1 MITLYTAVGRYELR
15 KNENGEKQP
24 IVTVDQKEMALSRE
38 ELLLWSCLMWEI
50 LTKEEAKTYFLNKAV
65 RMDVSQERFDAVL
78 QRLEVRQLV
87 VSAQAEKGDIALYR
101 LLAKLYVIPLESSFM
116 VKVQAFFR
124 FIFFEKL
131 PLTVA
136 KNVFQKENYT
146 EMERR
151 VLHLAR
157 KARLSCAE
165 ILACIANDEIDTSIG
180 NQSEFQKE
188 KARDNLGFFLWFCD
202 GHRKPNYRDFFTPSR
217 YCRDN
222 KPIRLH
228 NRKTC
233 QRLTFFLLLLLSH
246 RNVSILHKNSPF
258 RLRNRFY
265 RRFRTNAETSHHYPI
280 RQNKNICSSN

>member
-15 KNENGEKQP
+15 RNENGEKQP
-24 IVTVDQKEMALSRE
+24 IVIIDQKEMTLSRE

-50 LTKEEAKTYFLNKAV
+50 LTKEEAKTYFLKKAV

-101 LLAKLYVIPLESSFM
+101 LLANLYVIPLESSFM

-180 NQSEFQKE
+180 NQSELQKE
-188 KARDNLGFFLWFCD
+188 DARDNLGFFLWFCD
-202 GHRKPNYRDFFTPSR
+202 GHRKALEAISTLYL
-217 YCRDN
+217 N
-222 KPIRLH
+222 KDIIFDK
-228 NRKTC
+228 RK
-233 QRLTFFLLLLLSH
+233 
-246 RNVSILHKNSPF
+246 
-258 RLRNRFY
+258 
-265 RRFRTNAETSHHYPI
+265 
-280 RQNKNICSSN
+280 

>member
-15 KNENGEKQP
+15 KNKNDEKQP
-24 IVTVDQKEMALSRE
+24 IVTVDQKEMALSIE
-38 ELLLWSCLMWEI
+38 ELLLWSCLMWGI
-50 LTKEEAKTYFLNKAV
+50 LTKEEAKTYFLKKAERV
-65 RMDVSQERFDAVL
+65 DVSQERFDAVL

-101 LLAKLYVIPLESSFM
+101 LSANLYVIPLESSFM

-165 ILACIANDEIDTSIG
+165 ILPCIANDEIDTSIG
-180 NQSEFQKE
+180 NQSELKKE

-202 GHRKPNYRDFFTPSR
+202 GHRKALEAISTLYL
-217 YCRDN
+217 N
-222 KPIRLH
+222 KDIIFDK
-228 NRKTC
+228 RK
-233 QRLTFFLLLLLSH
+233 
-246 RNVSILHKNSPF
+246 
-258 RLRNRFY
+258 
-265 RRFRTNAETSHHYPI
+265 
-280 RQNKNICSSN
+280 

>member
-1 MITLYTAVGRYELR
+1 MITLYTSVGRYELR

-24 IVTVDQKEMALSRE
+24 IVTVDQKEMALGRE

-50 LTKEEAKTYFLNKAV
+50 LTKEEVKTYFLKKAV

-202 GHRKPNYRDFFTPSR
+202 GHRKALEAISTLYL
-217 YCRDN
+217 N
-222 KPIRLH
+222 KDIIFDK
-228 NRKTC
+228 RK
-233 QRLTFFLLLLLSH
+233 
-246 RNVSILHKNSPF
+246 
-258 RLRNRFY
+258 
-265 RRFRTNAETSHHYPI
+265 
-280 RQNKNICSSN
+280 

>member
-1 MITLYTAVGRYELR
+1 
-15 KNENGEKQP
+15 
-24 IVTVDQKEMALSRE
+24 
-38 ELLLWSCLMWEI
+38 
-50 LTKEEAKTYFLNKAV
+50 
-65 RMDVSQERFDAVL
+65 MDVSQERFDAVL

-202 GHRKPNYRDFFTPSR
+202 GHRKGLEAISTLYL
-217 YCRDN
+217 N
-222 KPIRLH
+222 KDIIFDK
-228 NRKTC
+228 RK
-233 QRLTFFLLLLLSH
+233 
-246 RNVSILHKNSPF
+246 
-258 RLRNRFY
+258 
-265 RRFRTNAETSHHYPI
+265 
-280 RQNKNICSSN
+280 

>member
-1 MITLYTAVGRYELR
+1 MITLYTSVGRYELR
-15 KNENGEKQP
+15 KNKNDEKQP
-24 IVTVDQKEMALSRE
+24 IVTVDQKEMALSIE
-38 ELLLWSCLMWEI
+38 ELLLWSCLMWGI
-50 LTKEEAKTYFLNKAV
+50 LTKEEAKTYFLKKAERV
-65 RMDVSQERFDAVL
+65 DVSQERFDAVL

-101 LLAKLYVIPLESSFM
+101 LLANLYVIPLESSFM

-180 NQSEFQKE
+180 NQSELKKE

-202 GHRKPNYRDFFTPSR
+202 GHRKALEAISTLYL
-217 YCRDN
+217 N
-222 KPIRLH
+222 KDIIFDK
-228 NRKTC
+228 RK
-233 QRLTFFLLLLLSH
+233 
-246 RNVSILHKNSPF
+246 
-258 RLRNRFY
+258 
-265 RRFRTNAETSHHYPI
+265 
-280 RQNKNICSSN
+280 

>member
-15 KNENGEKQP
+15 KNDNGERQP

-38 ELLLWSCLMWEI
+38 ELLFWSCLMWGI
-50 LTKEEAKTYFLNKAV
+50 LTKEEAKTYFLKKAV

-202 GHRKPNYRDFFTPSR
+202 GHRKALEAISTLYL
-217 YCRDN
+217 N
-222 KPIRLH
+222 KDIIFDK
-228 NRKTC
+228 RK
-233 QRLTFFLLLLLSH
+233 
-246 RNVSILHKNSPF
+246 
-258 RLRNRFY
+258 
-265 RRFRTNAETSHHYPI
+265 
-280 RQNKNICSSN
+280 

>member
-1 MITLYTAVGRYELR
+1 MITLYTAVGRSELR
-15 KNENGEKQP
+15 KNKNDEKQP
-24 IVTVDQKEMALSRE
+24 IVTVDQKEMALSIE
-38 ELLLWSCLMWEI
+38 ELLLWSCLMWGI
-50 LTKEEAKTYFLNKAV
+50 LTKEEAKTYFLKKAERV
-65 RMDVSQERFDAVL
+65 DVSQERFDAVL

-101 LLAKLYVIPLESSFM
+101 LLANLYVIPLESSFM

-180 NQSEFQKE
+180 NQSELKKE

-202 GHRKPNYRDFFTPSR
+202 GHRKALEAISTLYL
-217 YCRDN
+217 N
-222 KPIRLH
+222 KDIIFDK
-228 NRKTC
+228 RK
-233 QRLTFFLLLLLSH
+233 
-246 RNVSILHKNSPF
+246 
-258 RLRNRFY
+258 
-265 RRFRTNAETSHHYPI
+265 
-280 RQNKNICSSN
+280 

>member
-50 LTKEEAKTYFLNKAV
+50 LTKEEAKTYFLKKAV

-101 LLAKLYVIPLESSFM
+101 LLAKLYVIPLESSCM

-136 KNVFQKENYT
+136 KNVFQRENYT

-202 GHRKPNYRDFFTPSR
+202 GHRKALEAISTLYL
-217 YCRDN
+217 N
-222 KPIRLH
+222 KDIIFDK
-228 NRKTC
+228 RK
-233 QRLTFFLLLLLSH
+233 
-246 RNVSILHKNSPF
+246 
-258 RLRNRFY
+258 
-265 RRFRTNAETSHHYPI
+265 
-280 RQNKNICSSN
+280 

>member
-50 LTKEEAKTYFLNKAV
+50 LTKEEAKTYFLKKAV

-180 NQSEFQKE
+180 NQSELQKE

-202 GHRKPNYRDFFTPSR
+202 GHRKALEAISTLY
-217 YCRDN
+217 
-222 KPIRLH
+222 L
-228 NRKTC
+228 
-233 QRLTFFLLLLLSH
+233 
-246 RNVSILHKNSPF
+246 
-258 RLRNRFY
+258 
-265 RRFRTNAETSHHYPI
+265 
-280 RQNKNICSSN
+280 NKNVIFDKRK

>member
-50 LTKEEAKTYFLNKAV
+50 LTKEEAKTYFLKKAV

-101 LLAKLYVIPLESSFM
+101 LLANLYVIPLESSFM

-124 FIFFEKL
+124 FIFFEKM

-157 KARLSCAE
+157 KERLSCAE

-180 NQSEFQKE
+180 NQSELQKE
-188 KARDNLGFFLWFCD
+188 KARDNRGFFLWFCD
-202 GHRKPNYRDFFTPSR
+202 GHRKALEAISTLYL
-217 YCRDN
+217 N
-222 KPIRLH
+222 KDIIFDK
-228 NRKTC
+228 RK
-233 QRLTFFLLLLLSH
+233 
-246 RNVSILHKNSPF
+246 
-258 RLRNRFY
+258 
-265 RRFRTNAETSHHYPI
+265 
-280 RQNKNICSSN
+280 

>member
-24 IVTVDQKEMALSRE
+24 IVTVDQKKMALGRE

-50 LTKEEAKTYFLNKAV
+50 LTKEEVKTYFLKKAV

-202 GHRKPNYRDFFTPSR
+202 GHRKALEAISTLYL
-217 YCRDN
+217 N
-222 KPIRLH
+222 KDIIFDK
-228 NRKTC
+228 RK
-233 QRLTFFLLLLLSH
+233 
-246 RNVSILHKNSPF
+246 
-258 RLRNRFY
+258 
-265 RRFRTNAETSHHYPI
+265 
-280 RQNKNICSSN
+280 

>member
-1 MITLYTAVGRYELR
+1 MITLYTSVGRYELR

-24 IVTVDQKEMALSRE
+24 IVTVDQREVALSRE
-38 ELLLWSCLMWEI
+38 ELLLWSCLMWGI
-50 LTKEEAKTYFLNKAV
+50 LTKEEAKTYFLKKAV

-180 NQSEFQKE
+180 NQSELQKE

-202 GHRKPNYRDFFTPSR
+202 GHRKALEAISTLYL
-217 YCRDN
+217 N
-222 KPIRLH
+222 KDIIFDK
-228 NRKTC
+228 RK
-233 QRLTFFLLLLLSH
+233 
-246 RNVSILHKNSPF
+246 
-258 RLRNRFY
+258 
-265 RRFRTNAETSHHYPI
+265 
-280 RQNKNICSSN
+280 

>member
-1 MITLYTAVGRYELR
+1 MITLYTSVGRYELR

-38 ELLLWSCLMWEI
+38 ELLLWSCLMWGI
-50 LTKEEAKTYFLNKAV
+50 LTKEEAKTYFLKKAV

-101 LLAKLYVIPLESSFM
+101 LLANLYVMPLESSFM

-202 GHRKPNYRDFFTPSR
+202 GHRKALEAISTLYL
-217 YCRDN
+217 N
-222 KPIRLH
+222 KDIIFDK
-228 NRKTC
+228 RK
-233 QRLTFFLLLLLSH
+233 
-246 RNVSILHKNSPF
+246 
-258 RLRNRFY
+258 
-265 RRFRTNAETSHHYPI
+265 
-280 RQNKNICSSN
+280 

>member
-24 IVTVDQKEMALSRE
+24 IVTVAQKEMALSRE
-38 ELLLWSCLMWEI
+38 ELLLWSCLMWEM
-50 LTKEEAKTYFLNKAV
+50 LTKEEAKTYFLKKAV

-136 KNVFQKENYT
+136 KNVFQRENYT

-202 GHRKPNYRDFFTPSR
+202 GHRKALEAISTLYL
-217 YCRDN
+217 N
-222 KPIRLH
+222 KDIIFDK
-228 NRKTC
+228 RK
-233 QRLTFFLLLLLSH
+233 
-246 RNVSILHKNSPF
+246 
-258 RLRNRFY
+258 
-265 RRFRTNAETSHHYPI
+265 
-280 RQNKNICSSN
+280 

>member
-1 MITLYTAVGRYELR
+1 
-15 KNENGEKQP
+15 
-24 IVTVDQKEMALSRE
+24 
-38 ELLLWSCLMWEI
+38 
-50 LTKEEAKTYFLNKAV
+50 
-65 RMDVSQERFDAVL
+65 MDVSQERFDAVL

-101 LLAKLYVIPLESSFM
+101 LLANLYVIPLESSFM
-116 VKVQAFFR
+116 VKVQAFFVY
-124 FIFFEKL
+124 IFEKL

-188 KARDNLGFFLWFCD
+188 KARDNLGFFCGFVTDIERLW
-202 GHRKPNYRDFFTPSR
+202 
-217 YCRDN
+217 
-222 KPIRLH
+222 
-228 NRKTC
+228 
-233 QRLTFFLLLLLSH
+233 
-246 RNVSILHKNSPF
+246 
-258 RLRNRFY
+258 
-265 RRFRTNAETSHHYPI
+265 RRFLHYI
-280 RQNKNICSSN
+280 

>member
-15 KNENGEKQP
+15 RNENGEKQP
-24 IVTVDQKEMALSRE
+24 IVIIDQKEMTLSRE

-50 LTKEEAKTYFLNKAV
+50 LTKEEAKTYFLKKAV

-101 LLAKLYVIPLESSFM
+101 LLANLYVIPLESSFM

-180 NQSEFQKE
+180 NQSELQKE

-202 GHRKPNYRDFFTPSR
+202 GHRKALEAISTLYLNTDIIF
-217 YCRDN
+217 D
-222 KPIRLH
+222 K
-228 NRKTC
+228 RK
-233 QRLTFFLLLLLSH
+233 
-246 RNVSILHKNSPF
+246 
-258 RLRNRFY
+258 
-265 RRFRTNAETSHHYPI
+265 
-280 RQNKNICSSN
+280 

>member
-1 MITLYTAVGRYELR
+1 
-15 KNENGEKQP
+15 
-24 IVTVDQKEMALSRE
+24 
-38 ELLLWSCLMWEI
+38 
-50 LTKEEAKTYFLNKAV
+50 
-65 RMDVSQERFDAVL
+65 MDVSQERFDAVL

-87 VSAQAEKGDIALYR
+87 VSAQAEKGDLALYR

-116 VKVQAFFR
+116 VKMQAFFR

-180 NQSEFQKE
+180 NPLVLPNED
-188 KARDNLGFFLWFCD
+188 ACDNLGFFLWFCD
-202 GHRKPNYRDFFTPSR
+202 GHRKALEAISTLY
-217 YCRDN
+217 
-222 KPIRLH
+222 L
-228 NRKTC
+228 
-233 QRLTFFLLLLLSH
+233 
-246 RNVSILHKNSPF
+246 
-258 RLRNRFY
+258 
-265 RRFRTNAETSHHYPI
+265 
-280 RQNKNICSSN
+280 NKNVIFDKRK

>member
-50 LTKEEAKTYFLNKAV
+50 LTKEEAKTYFLKKAV

-136 KNVFQKENYT
+136 KNVFQRENYT

-157 KARLSCAE
+157 KVRLSCAE

-202 GHRKPNYRDFFTPSR
+202 GHRKALEAISTLYL
-217 YCRDN
+217 N
-222 KPIRLH
+222 KDIIFDK
-228 NRKTC
+228 RK
-233 QRLTFFLLLLLSH
+233 
-246 RNVSILHKNSPF
+246 
-258 RLRNRFY
+258 
-265 RRFRTNAETSHHYPI
+265 
-280 RQNKNICSSN
+280 

>member
-50 LTKEEAKTYFLNKAV
+50 LTKEEAKTYFLKKAV

-202 GHRKPNYRDFFTPSR
+202 GHRKAWEAISTLYL
-217 YCRDN
+217 N
-222 KPIRLH
+222 KDIIFDK
-228 NRKTC
+228 RK
-233 QRLTFFLLLLLSH
+233 
-246 RNVSILHKNSPF
+246 
-258 RLRNRFY
+258 
-265 RRFRTNAETSHHYPI
+265 
-280 RQNKNICSSN
+280 

>member
-15 KNENGEKQP
+15 KNKNDEKQP
-24 IVTVDQKEMALSRE
+24 IVTVDQKEMALSIE
-38 ELLLWSCLMWEI
+38 ELLLWSCLMWGI
-50 LTKEEAKTYFLNKAV
+50 LTKEEAKTYFLKKAERV
-65 RMDVSQERFDAVL
+65 DVSQERFDAVL

-101 LLAKLYVIPLESSFM
+101 LLANLYVIPLESSFM

-202 GHRKPNYRDFFTPSR
+202 GHRKALEAISTLYL
-217 YCRDN
+217 N
-222 KPIRLH
+222 KDIIFDK
-228 NRKTC
+228 RK
-233 QRLTFFLLLLLSH
+233 
-246 RNVSILHKNSPF
+246 
-258 RLRNRFY
+258 
-265 RRFRTNAETSHHYPI
+265 
-280 RQNKNICSSN
+280 

>member
-50 LTKEEAKTYFLNKAV
+50 LTKEEAKTYFLKKAV

-157 KARLSCAE
+157 KVRLSCAE

-188 KARDNLGFFLWFCD
+188 KARDNLGFFLWFCG
-202 GHRKPNYRDFFTPSR
+202 GHRKALEAISTLY
-217 YCRDN
+217 
-222 KPIRLH
+222 L
-228 NRKTC
+228 
-233 QRLTFFLLLLLSH
+233 
-246 RNVSILHKNSPF
+246 
-258 RLRNRFY
+258 
-265 RRFRTNAETSHHYPI
+265 
-280 RQNKNICSSN
+280 NKNVIFDKRK

>member
-15 KNENGEKQP
+15 KNENGEKQL

-38 ELLLWSCLMWEI
+38 ELLLSSCLMWGI
-50 LTKEEAKTYFLNKAV
+50 LTKEEAKTYFLKKAV

-87 VSAQAEKGDIALYR
+87 VSAQAKKGDIALYR
-101 LLAKLYVIPLESSFM
+101 LLANLYVIPLESSFM

-180 NQSEFQKE
+180 NQSELQKE

-202 GHRKPNYRDFFTPSR
+202 GHRKALEAISTLYL
-217 YCRDN
+217 N
-222 KPIRLH
+222 KDIIFDK
-228 NRKTC
+228 RK
-233 QRLTFFLLLLLSH
+233 
-246 RNVSILHKNSPF
+246 
-258 RLRNRFY
+258 
-265 RRFRTNAETSHHYPI
+265 
-280 RQNKNICSSN
+280 

>member
-1 MITLYTAVGRYELR
+1 MITLYTSVGRYELR

-38 ELLLWSCLMWEI
+38 ELLFWSCLMWGI
-50 LTKEEAKTYFLNKAV
+50 LTKEEAKTYFLKKAV

-101 LLAKLYVIPLESSFM
+101 LLANLYVIPLESSFM

-180 NQSEFQKE
+180 NQSELQKE

-202 GHRKPNYRDFFTPSR
+202 GHRKALEAISTLYL
-217 YCRDN
+217 N
-222 KPIRLH
+222 KDIIFDK
-228 NRKTC
+228 RK
-233 QRLTFFLLLLLSH
+233 
-246 RNVSILHKNSPF
+246 
-258 RLRNRFY
+258 
-265 RRFRTNAETSHHYPI
+265 
-280 RQNKNICSSN
+280 

>member
-15 KNENGEKQP
+15 KNKNDEKQP
-24 IVTVDQKEMALSRE
+24 IVTVDQKEMALSIE
-38 ELLLWSCLMWEI
+38 ELLLWSCLMWGI
-50 LTKEEAKTYFLNKAV
+50 LTKEEAKTYFLKKAERV
-65 RMDVSQERFDAVL
+65 DVSQERFDAVL

-101 LLAKLYVIPLESSFM
+101 LLANLYVIPLESSFM

-180 NQSEFQKE
+180 NQSELKKE

-202 GHRKPNYRDFFTPSR
+202 GHRKALEAISTLYL
-217 YCRDN
+217 N
-222 KPIRLH
+222 KDIIFDK
-228 NRKTC
+228 RK
-233 QRLTFFLLLLLSH
+233 
-246 RNVSILHKNSPF
+246 
-258 RLRNRFY
+258 
-265 RRFRTNAETSHHYPI
+265 
-280 RQNKNICSSN
+280 

>member
-50 LTKEEAKTYFLNKAV
+50 LTKEEAKTYFLKKAV

-136 KNVFQKENYT
+136 KNVFQRENYT

-188 KARDNLGFFLWFCD
+188 KARNNLGFFLWFCD
-202 GHRKPNYRDFFTPSR
+202 GHRKALEAISTLYL
-217 YCRDN
+217 N
-222 KPIRLH
+222 KDIIFDK
-228 NRKTC
+228 RK
-233 QRLTFFLLLLLSH
+233 
-246 RNVSILHKNSPF
+246 
-258 RLRNRFY
+258 
-265 RRFRTNAETSHHYPI
+265 
-280 RQNKNICSSN
+280 

>member
-1 MITLYTAVGRYELR
+1 MITLYTSVGRYELR

-50 LTKEEAKTYFLNKAV
+50 LTKEEAKTYFLKKAV

-124 FIFFEKL
+124 FIFFENL

-202 GHRKPNYRDFFTPSR
+202 GHRKALEAISTLYL
-217 YCRDN
+217 N
-222 KPIRLH
+222 KDIIFDK
-228 NRKTC
+228 RK
-233 QRLTFFLLLLLSH
+233 
-246 RNVSILHKNSPF
+246 
-258 RLRNRFY
+258 
-265 RRFRTNAETSHHYPI
+265 
-280 RQNKNICSSN
+280 

>member
-15 KNENGEKQP
+15 KNKNDEKQP
-24 IVTVDQKEMALSRE
+24 IVTVDQKEMALSIE
-38 ELLLWSCLMWEI
+38 ELLLWSCLMWGI
-50 LTKEEAKTYFLNKAV
+50 LTKEEAKTYFLKKAERV
-65 RMDVSQERFDAVL
+65 DVSQERFDAVL

-87 VSAQAEKGDIALYR
+87 VSAQVEKGDIALYR
-101 LLAKLYVIPLESSFM
+101 LLANLYVIPLESSFM

-180 NQSEFQKE
+180 NQSELKKE

-202 GHRKPNYRDFFTPSR
+202 GHRKALEAISTLYL
-217 YCRDN
+217 N
-222 KPIRLH
+222 KDIIFDK
-228 NRKTC
+228 RK
-233 QRLTFFLLLLLSH
+233 
-246 RNVSILHKNSPF
+246 
-258 RLRNRFY
+258 
-265 RRFRTNAETSHHYPI
+265 
-280 RQNKNICSSN
+280 

>member
-38 ELLLWSCLMWEI
+38 ELLLWSCLMWGI
-50 LTKEEAKTYFLNKAV
+50 LTKEEAKTYFLKKAV

-124 FIFFEKL
+124 FIFFEKM

-146 EMERR
+146 EIERR

-157 KARLSCAE
+157 KSRLSCAE
-165 ILACIANDEIDTSIG
+165 VLACIANDEIDTSIG
-180 NQSEFQKE
+180 NPLVLPNED
-188 KARDNLGFFLWFCD
+188 ACDNLGFFLWFCD
-202 GHRKPNYRDFFTPSR
+202 GHRKALEAISTLYL
-217 YCRDN
+217 N
-222 KPIRLH
+222 KDIIFDK
-228 NRKTC
+228 RK
-233 QRLTFFLLLLLSH
+233 
-246 RNVSILHKNSPF
+246 
-258 RLRNRFY
+258 
-265 RRFRTNAETSHHYPI
+265 
-280 RQNKNICSSN
+280 

>member
-50 LTKEEAKTYFLNKAV
+50 LTKEEAKAYFLKKAV

-146 EMERR
+146 GMERR

-165 ILACIANDEIDTSIG
+165 ILACIANDEIDTSVG
-180 NQSEFQKE
+180 NQSELQKE
-188 KARDNLGFFLWFCD
+188 KARDNRGFFLWFCD
-202 GHRKPNYRDFFTPSR
+202 GHRKALEAISTLYL
-217 YCRDN
+217 N
-222 KPIRLH
+222 KDIIFDK
-228 NRKTC
+228 RK
-233 QRLTFFLLLLLSH
+233 
-246 RNVSILHKNSPF
+246 
-258 RLRNRFY
+258 
-265 RRFRTNAETSHHYPI
+265 
-280 RQNKNICSSN
+280 

>member
-15 KNENGEKQP
+15 KNENGEKQL

-38 ELLLWSCLMWEI
+38 ELLLWSCLMWGI
-50 LTKEEAKTYFLNKAV
+50 LTKEEAKTYFLKKAE

-87 VSAQAEKGDIALYR
+87 VSAQAEKGDLALYR
-101 LLAKLYVIPLESSFM
+101 LLANLYVIPLESSFM
-116 VKVQAFFR
+116 VKMQAFFR

-202 GHRKPNYRDFFTPSR
+202 GHRKALEVISTLYL
-217 YCRDN
+217 N
-222 KPIRLH
+222 KDIIFDK
-228 NRKTC
+228 RK
-233 QRLTFFLLLLLSH
+233 
-246 RNVSILHKNSPF
+246 
-258 RLRNRFY
+258 
-265 RRFRTNAETSHHYPI
+265 
-280 RQNKNICSSN
+280 

>member
-50 LTKEEAKTYFLNKAV
+50 LTKEEAKTYFLKKAV

-124 FIFFEKL
+124 FILFEKL

-136 KNVFQKENYT
+136 KNVFQRENYT

-202 GHRKPNYRDFFTPSR
+202 GHRKALEEISTLYL
-217 YCRDN
+217 N
-222 KPIRLH
+222 KDIIFDK
-228 NRKTC
+228 RK
-233 QRLTFFLLLLLSH
+233 
-246 RNVSILHKNSPF
+246 
-258 RLRNRFY
+258 
-265 RRFRTNAETSHHYPI
+265 
-280 RQNKNICSSN
+280 

>member
-15 KNENGEKQP
+15 KNKNDEKQP
-24 IVTVDQKEMALSRE
+24 IVTVDQKEMALSIE
-38 ELLLWSCLMWEI
+38 ELLLWSCLMWGI
-50 LTKEEAKTYFLNKAV
+50 LTKEEAKTYFLKKAERV
-65 RMDVSQERFDAVL
+65 DVSQERFDAVL

-101 LLAKLYVIPLESSFM
+101 LLANLYVIPLESSFM

-124 FIFFEKL
+124 FIFLEKL

-180 NQSEFQKE
+180 NQSELKKE

-202 GHRKPNYRDFFTPSR
+202 GHRKALEAISTLYL
-217 YCRDN
+217 N
-222 KPIRLH
+222 KDIIFDK
-228 NRKTC
+228 RK
-233 QRLTFFLLLLLSH
+233 
-246 RNVSILHKNSPF
+246 
-258 RLRNRFY
+258 
-265 RRFRTNAETSHHYPI
+265 
-280 RQNKNICSSN
+280 

>member
-15 KNENGEKQP
+15 KNDNGEKQP

-50 LTKEEAKTYFLNKAV
+50 LTKEEAKTYFLKKAV

-157 KARLSCAE
+157 KTRLSCAE

-202 GHRKPNYRDFFTPSR
+202 GHRKALEAISTLYL
-217 YCRDN
+217 N
-222 KPIRLH
+222 KDIIFDK
-228 NRKTC
+228 RK
-233 QRLTFFLLLLLSH
+233 
-246 RNVSILHKNSPF
+246 
-258 RLRNRFY
+258 
-265 RRFRTNAETSHHYPI
+265 
-280 RQNKNICSSN
+280 